1 MSSIFPAETAQTIAD
16 AVGINLSDEVAEALL
31 QDVEYRMREV
41 VHEARKFMRHAKRN
55 KLWTDDVNHALR
67 VRNVEPLYGS
77 AAGTSAKFE
86 AIPMPANANA
96 KMYYMED
103 REVDLEELVYG
114 PLPPVPVDIIMTAHW
129 LAVEGVQPAIIQNPN
144 PSAIDSANKAD
155 RHIGPEPTSATA
167 SALGGVGAGVPGS
180 EKLLVKGSLSVELQ
194 MYYERV
200 ADALLSGNQDMR
212 RIAIDCIEKDA
223 GIQPLMPYFVQF
235 ITEKVTKNLRNL
247 PILWAMMRTT
257 RGLFLNSNIFI
268 EPHLHQLIPNIIT
281 CMVSKR
287 LSQTPQEDHWS
298 LREYSAQIA
307 AHACSRFG
315 SMYHTLQPRVTKT
328 LLKAVLEP
336 LKGYGTLYGALCGL
350 AALGN
355 VVVGALLEP
364 NVKAIGAVMMDDVGA
379 METEG
384 PGDEA
389 GKVRRMEAMKCFKRV
404 VKIVSEYLHEENE
417 RVRTADAEQIR
428 EVIGDQYGLFTDGI
442 VKKLVE
448 VSQST

>member
-1 MSSIFPAETAQTIAD
+1 MSSIFPTETCQTIAD
-16 AVGINLSDEVAEALL
+16 AVGINLSEEVAEALL

-41 VHEARKFMRHAKRN
+41 VHFMRHAKRN

-67 VRNVEPLYGS
+67 VRNVEVGS
-77 AAGTSAKFE
+77 AAAGTSAKFG

-114 PLPPVPVDIIMTAHW
+114 PLPPVPVDITMTAHW
-129 LAVEGVQPAIIQNPN
+129 LSVEGVQPAIIQNPN
-144 PSAIDSANKAD
+144 P
-155 RHIGPEPTSATA
+155 P
-167 SALGGVGAGVPGS
+167 GGTGS

-257 RGLFLNSNIFI
+257 RGRFINPNIFI

-287 LSQTPQEDHWS
+287 LSQTPQEDHWF

-307 AHACSRFG
+307 AHACSRYG

-336 LKGYGTLYGALCGL
+336 LKGYGTIYGALCGL

-364 NVKAIGAVMMDDVGA
+364 NVKAFGAVMMDDVGA

-389 GKVRRMEAMKCFKRV
+389 GKVRRMEAMKCFERV
-404 VKIVSEYLHEENE
+404 VKIVREYLLEENE
-417 RVRTADAEQIR
+417 RVRTTDAEQIR
-428 EVIGDQYGLFTDGI
+428 EVIGDHYGLFTDGI

-448 VSQST
+448 MSQST